1 MLFRLGF
8 WHAKFR
14 HISVSIKSLNLFC
27 DEQQMRMTAMKKKP
41 KHSPFLKAIKKKWRK
56 KYLELG
62 WELQSTE
69 GLIFILILLGK
80 GNRGSRTWPNESVI
94 QPKQMCWHDSGPFQK
109 YQDSFW
115 LWNTCWSA
123 LSESL
128 KGGHFRARG
137 LRLLWCKG
145 KVDNASYFNQ
155 TMSKDPEQSNLAPLP
170 FMPYITSPYSTRRS
184 LSQWKLEQT
193 WRVAAVNRTGRNWVW
208 TPRDILT
215 ALSDLLG
222 E

>member
-1 MLFRLGF
+1 MNNR
-8 WHAKFR
+8 W
-14 HISVSIKSLNLFC
+14 
-27 DEQQMRMTAMKKKP
+27 EWQQWKKTF
-41 KHSPFLKAIKKKWRK
+41 SFLEGHLKKWRK

-80 GNRGSRTWPNESVI
+80 GNRGNRTGPNESVI
-94 QPKQMCWHDSGPFQK
+94 QPKQMCWHDSGVFQK

-128 KGGHFRARG
+128 KGVHFSASG
-137 LRLLWCKG
+137 LRLLWCEG

-155 TMSKDPEQSNLAPLP
+155 TVSKDPEQSNSAPLP
-170 FMPYITSPYSTRRS
+170 FTAFFTSSSSTRRNFEPVEAGAN
-184 LSQWKLEQT
+184 LKI
-193 WRVAAVNRTGRNWVW
+193 AAMNRTERNWVW
-208 TPRDILT
+208 THGDILT
-215 ALSDLLG
+215 ALPDLLG